1 MLWLAS
7 AMGSR
12 KPKRSTADLRAVRAD
27 HRDTVTLVL
36 GGAVEKVIRSKR
48 AIVASKARLAAMR
61 ANRKANSLT

>member
-1 MLWLAS
+1 
-7 AMGSR
+7 
-12 KPKRSTADLRAVRAD
+12 
-27 HRDTVTLVL
+27 VTLVL